1 MLKINPMEEY
11 HERQSLLGVIL
22 SKINIPLPYSTQTKS
37 RRSIGA
43 TFVSTHGLSAYK
55 INKNSQ

>member
-1 MLKINPMEEY
+1 MEEN
-11 HERQSLLGVIL
+11 HELQSLLGVTPL
-22 SKINIPLPYSTQTKS
+22 EINIPLPYSTQTKA

>member
-11 HERQSLLGVIL
+11 HEPQSLLDVIPL
-22 SKINIPLPYSTQTKS
+22 EINIPLPYSTQTKA

-43 TFVSTHGLSAYK
+43 TFVSTYGLSTNK